1 MDWLDIKEFLKDSAK
16 YILTIIAVLVIVIY
30 VVSVQQIMGPSM
42 KPTLNNGDI
51 VLLNKFQY
59 RLFDVKRNQ
68 IIALNYK
75 DTKYMVKRVI
85 GLPGEKIEF
94 KDNTLYINDKAYKEP
109 FIKDVKTSDF
119 SLKDINYDVIPKDMY
134 LVLGDNRE
142 NSMDG
147 RTFGLISKKDI
158 IGKVSIRIW
167 PLNKIK
173 VIR

>member
-1 MDWLDIKEFLKDSAK
+1 MDWLEIKEFLKDSAK
-16 YILTIIAVLVIVIY
+16 YILTIIAVLFIVVY

-42 KPTLNNGDI
+42 QPTLNNGDI

-94 KDNTLYINDKAYKEP
+94 KDNTLYINDKPYTEP
-109 FIKDVKTSDF
+109 FIKDVKTDDF
-119 SLKDINYDVIPKDMY
+119 TLKDIGYDVIPKDMY

-147 RTFGLISKKDI
+147 RDYGLISKKDI
-158 IGKVSIRIW
+158 IGKASIRIW
-167 PLNKIK
+167 PLNRIKI
-173 VIR
+173 IR

>member
-16 YILTIIAVLVIVIY
+16 YILTIIAVLVVVIY

-42 KPTLNNGDI
+42 QPTLNNGDI

-94 KDNTLYINDKAYKEP
+94 KDNTLYINDKAYNEP
-109 FIKDVKTSDF
+109 FIKNVKTNDF
-119 SLKDINYDVIPKDMY
+119 SLKDIGYDVIPEDMY

-147 RTFGLISKKDI
+147 RDFGLISKKDI
-158 IGKVSIRIW
+158 LGKASIRIW

-173 VIR
+173 IIR

>member
-16 YILTIIAVLVIVIY
+16 YILTIIAVLFIVIY

-59 RLFDVKRNQ
+59 RLFDIKRNQ

-94 KDNTLYINDKAYKEP
+94 KDNTLYINDKAYTEP
-109 FIKDVKTSDF
+109 FIKNVKTNDF
-119 SLKDINYDVIPKDMY
+119 SLKDIGYDVIPDDMY

-147 RTFGLISKKDI
+147 RDFGLISKKDI
-158 IGKVSIRIW
+158 IGKASIRIW

-173 VIR
+173 IIR

>member
-16 YILTIIAVLVIVIY
+16 YILTIIAVLFIVVY
-30 VVSVQQIMGPSM
+30 VVSVQQIIGPSM
-42 KPTLNNGDI
+42 QPTLNNGDI

-94 KDNTLYINDKAYKEP
+94 KGNILYINDKAFNEP
-109 FIKDVKTSDF
+109 FIKDVKTNDF
-119 SLKDINYDVIPKDMY
+119 SLADLGYDVIPQDMY

-147 RTFGLISKKDI
+147 RDFGLIKKKDI
-158 IGKVSIRIW
+158 IGKASIRIW
-167 PLNKIK
+167 PLNNIKI
-173 VIR
+173 IR

>member
-1 MDWLDIKEFLKDSAK
+1 MDWLEIKEFLKDSAK
-16 YILTIIAVLVIVIY
+16 YILTIIAVLFVVVY

-94 KDNTLYINDKAYKEP
+94 KDNTLYINDKPYTEP
-109 FIKDVKTSDF
+109 FIKDVKTDDF
-119 SLKDINYDVIPKDMY
+119 SLKDIGYDVIPEDMY

-147 RTFGLISKKDI
+147 RDYGLIKKKDI
-158 IGKVSIRIW
+158 IGKASIRIW

-173 VIR
+173 IIR

>member
-16 YILTIIAVLVIVIY
+16 YILTIIAVLFIVVY

-42 KPTLNNGDI
+42 QPTLNNGDI

-94 KDNTLYINDKAYKEP
+94 KDNILYINDKAFNEP
-109 FIKDVKTSDF
+109 FIKDVKTNDF
-119 SLKDINYDVIPKDMY
+119 SLADLGYDVIPQDMY

-147 RTFGLISKKDI
+147 RDFGLIKKKDI
-158 IGKVSIRIW
+158 IGKASIRIW
-167 PLNKIK
+167 PLNNIKI
-173 VIR
+173 IR

>member
-16 YILTIIAVLVIVIY
+16 YILTIIAVLFIVVY

-42 KPTLNNGDI
+42 QPTLNNGDI

-94 KDNTLYINDKAYKEP
+94 KDNTLYINDKAFKES
-109 FIKDVKTSDF
+109 FIKNVKTNDF
-119 SLKDINYDVIPKDMY
+119 SLADLGYDVIPQDMY

-147 RTFGLISKKDI
+147 RDFGLIKKKDI
-158 IGKVSIRIW
+158 IGKASIRIW
-167 PLNKIK
+167 PLNNIKI
-173 VIR
+173 IR

>member
-16 YILTIIAVLVIVIY
+16 YILTIIVVLFIVVY
-30 VVSVQQIMGPSM
+30 VVSVQQIIGPSM
-42 KPTLNNGDI
+42 QPTLNNGDI

-94 KDNTLYINDKAYKEP
+94 KDNILYINDKAFNEP
-109 FIKDVKTSDF
+109 FIKDVKTNDF
-119 SLKDINYDVIPKDMY
+119 SLADLGYDVIPQDMY

-147 RTFGLISKKDI
+147 RDFGLIKKKDI
-158 IGKVSIRIW
+158 IGKASIRIW
-167 PLNKIK
+167 PLNNIKI
-173 VIR
+173 IR